1 MADAAPAPPAT
12 PAALPPLWRQREYML
27 LWGGQVVS
35 TLGSAASGIVVPL
48 LILAMTGSPSA
59 AGLAGAL
66 GIVPYILLSLPVG
79 VWVDRWDRQRVMI
92 VCDLG
97 RATVSA
103 SVLGA
108 LLFDALTLGHLY
120 AVALLQGTFLVFFN
134 LAEVAALPKVVAT
147 AQLPHAIGQNQAGH
161 SGAAIAGPALG
172 TWLLQQFGRPWPF
185 AVDAVSYLVSAV
197 AIWRL
202 RTPLTAA
209 PVAVPR
215 NLRAE
220 MMVGLRWLWQQPL
233 VRHMAAITCLS
244 NFVSA
249 AVPLLLIVLARERGA
264 SEAQIGLVF
273 SAAGVGGLLGA
284 LSGSWFARRFSFG
297 QVIAGT
303 LAVQAAMLPLLVWLP
318 GPSALGV
325 VLAVYVFCG
334 PLYNVVQL
342 SRRLAMIPDGLQ
354 GRVNSAF
361 RLAANLLHP
370 VGAALCGV
378 LAEHWGTGWAVAV
391 FGTVMAA
398 LALTAALDR
407 VIRREGL
414 GDAPGTTAAAPAPA
428 DR

>member
-1 MADAAPAPPAT
+1 MADATLAPAG
-12 PAALPPLWRQREYML
+12 PAAMLPPLWRQREYML

-35 TLGSAASGIVVPL
+35 ALGSHASGIVVPL

-59 AGLAGAL
+59 AGLATAL
-66 GIVPYILLSLPVG
+66 GIVPYIVLSLPVG
-79 VWVDRWDRQRVMI
+79 VWVDRWNRQRVII

-97 RATVSA
+97 RAAVSA
-103 SVLGA
+103 SVLVA

-120 AVALLQGTFLVFFN
+120 AVALLQGTLMVFFN

-172 TWLLQQFGRPWPF
+172 TWLLQQLGRAWPF
-185 AVDAVSYLVSAV
+185 AVDTASYLVSAL

-209 PVAVPR
+209 PTTAPR
-215 NLRAE
+215 SLRAE
-220 MMVGLRWLWQQPL
+220 MMEGLRWLWWQPL

-249 AVPLLLIVLARERGA
+249 AVPLLLIVLAKDLQAG
-264 SEAQIGLVF
+264 EAQIGLIF
-273 SAAGVGGLLGA
+273 SAGGIGGLLGA
-284 LSGSWFARRFSFG
+284 LSGSWFARRLRFG

-303 LAVQAAMLPLLVWLP
+303 LAVQALMLPLLVWMP
-318 GPSALGV
+318 GPQALGAV
-325 VLAVYVFCG
+325 FAVYMFCG

-361 RLAANLLHP
+361 RLAANLLYP
-370 VGAALCGV
+370 VGAGLCGL
-378 LAEHWGTGWAVAV
+378 LAEHVGTGWTVAV

-398 LALTAALDR
+398 LALVAALDR

-414 GDAPGTTAAAPAPA
+414 DDGPAPAPA